1 MTEIYIQMALVFGCT
16 LFIAL
21 IIWSI
26 SKLLKRDK
34 PEPETLAPK
43 CKTDRRVT
51 KIEFGG
57 KQFEI

>member
-1 MTEIYIQMALVFGCT
+1 MALVFGCT